1 MVTPST
7 LSSLDTWCCCPVVPD
22 EAEGCP
28 EPRMDPDNPGE
39 TAACIVLIPGLAL
52 TTTETRGEFIYRLA
66 TSTSPGP
73 RLGHFFPGQGG
84 IVPMAGVGGGY
95 PRLSSAVPG
104 GVTPAGSRL
113 SPRRGGEPREMHL
126 GGEALC
132 WRKKTGSN
140 I

>member
-7 LSSLDTWCCCPVVPD
+7 LSSLDTWCCCPIVPD

-52 TTTETRGEFIYRLA
+52 TTTETRREFICRLA
-66 TSTSPGP
+66 RSTSPGP
-73 RLGHFFPGQGG
+73 RLGHFFPTQGG
-84 IVPMAGVGGGY
+84 IVPMVGQ
-95 PRLSSAVPG
+95 G
-104 GVTPAGSRL
+104 GVPPAELCRSRWGHTGRKPPL
-113 SPRRGGEPREMHL
+113 APAWWGAAGDAPGRRSTLLEEENR
-126 GGEALC
+126 
-132 WRKKTGSN
+132 